1 MTRPIPWV
9 IVMALAWRAGAPI
22 AQSPPGGPVEPTT
35 LCGRVTGPDRLA
47 VRGLTAPDF
56 TVYEDGARR
65 DVVEATFA
73 PPLALVLLVDVS
85 ASMAY
90 HAAIA
95 EVIRDAGRALRPD
108 DRISVGTFGQQIEIG
123 PLDAPDATAMLEAGR
138 ALWLRRNDNAGPS
151 PLWDS
156 VNAAVSALDRQARR
170 RALIVFTDGE
180 VTGNLTRYELVERHA
195 LASRVQ
201 VFMVLQGAAHG
212 RPASRPDA
220 GLRFP
225 WERPA
230 QIARATGGET
240 LTEIELA
247 GAWRPDL
254 FRATLLRAIDD
265 LKGQY
270 CLTFLPTVSD
280 GRFHDL
286 DVRLRRV
293 GVTTRWPEVFLA
305 AARST
310 VSLSGG

>member
-1 MTRPIPWV
+1 MTRRIPLAIAAAV
-9 IVMALAWRAGAPI
+9 IWSAVSPV
-22 AQSPPGGPVEPTT
+22 AQSPPAAIGEPTT
-35 LCGRVTGPDRLA
+35 LCGRVAGPDGLA

-65 DVVEATFA
+65 EVLEITFA
-73 PPLALVLLVDVS
+73 PPLALVLLIDVS

-95 EVIRDAGRALRPD
+95 EIVGDAGRALRPD
-108 DRISVGTFGQQIEIG
+108 DRVGVGTFGQQIEIG
-123 PLDAPDATAMLEAGR
+123 PIAAPDPAAMLDAGR
-138 ALWLRRNDNAGPS
+138 AIVPRRKDNAGPS
-151 PLWDS
+151 PLWDG
-156 VNAAVSALDRQARR
+156 VNAAVSALDRHERR

-180 VTGNLTRYELVERHA
+180 VTGNLTRYEVVERHA

-201 VFMVLQGAAHG
+201 VFMVLQGASHN

-240 LTEIELA
+240 LADIELL

-254 FRATLLRAIDD
+254 FRTALLRAIDD
-265 LKGQY
+265 VTQQY
-270 CLTFLPTVSD
+270 CLTFRPTVPD

-286 DVRLRRV
+286 DVRLRRA
-293 GVTTRWPEVFLA
+293 GVVTRWPEVFLA
-305 AARST
+305 APRST
-310 VSLSGG
+310 VALSGG